1 MNSEFDSKGDDMN
14 KVPTVDARARSRRDF
29 FASAG
34 AVLATAGVV
43 GSLQAQSS
51 GNGDIDILNFA
62 LRLERLESTF
72 YQQGL
77 ARFAA
82 TDFANANFAKNFTAT
97 QVTNAY
103 SYIQAI
109 GAHEMTHVM
118 QLSATITQLGG
129 TLAPTDCYGFQP
141 YGGDVQ
147 TFRSAD
153 SFLATAMLLENTGV
167 GAYDGAIAQISA
179 PNLRTAAATIATV
192 EARHAGYLNLL
203 NGVIPFP
210 SAFDPT
216 ASASDILTAATRF
229 IASCSA
235 FPPNAVAGPKG
246 TGTGVG
252 SFVTTS
258 MKTGFRLDATKSA
271 AADGS
276 APTMYLWET
285 VLGSNATVQDGN
297 SPTPTVTF
305 NGGPGIYAFS
315 LTVGDRFGTN
325 STDTLKVNY
334 TGV

>member
-1 MNSEFDSKGDDMN
+1 MKQ
-14 KVPTVDARARSRRDF
+14 VATLDAKARSRRDF
-29 FASAG
+29 FANAG
-34 AVLATAGVV
+34 AVLMAAGVV
-43 GSLQAQSS
+43 GASKMEGQTS

-82 TDFANANFAKNFTAT
+82 TDFANANFAKNFTAA
-97 QVTNAY
+97 QVTSAY

-109 GAHEMTHVM
+109 GGHEMTHVM

-129 TLAPTDCYGFQP
+129 TLAPIDCYGFQP

-147 TFRSAD
+147 TFKSAD

-167 GAYDGAIAQISA
+167 SAYDGAISQITA
-179 PNLRTAAATIATV
+179 ANIRTAAATIATV
-192 EARHAGYLNLL
+192 EARHASYLNLL

-216 ASASDILTAATRF
+216 ASATDILTAASKF

-235 FPPNAVAGPKG
+235 FPPTAVAGPKG
-246 TGTGVG
+246 TGTGLG
-252 SFVTTS
+252 SFATTS
-258 MKTGFRLDATKSA
+258 LKTGFTLDATKSV

-285 VLGSNATVQDGN
+285 VLGSIATVTNAN

-305 NGGPGIYAFS
+305 NGGPGLYTFS

-325 STDTLKVNY
+325 STAEVAINY